1 VSGRRGAQGVTRSA
15 RSFALAALL
24 IGTACKGE
32 PDTWQAPTE
41 GVVPG
46 PARSPRGSGT
56 KLMAE
61 LECNRCHDGT
71 GIASAVLAKDC
82 RGCHREILYGNPVAE
97 PVALAGWR
105 GRIRHFVEVPS
116 LAFAAQKFRRS
127 WLERYLLEPHDLR
140 PALEES
146 MPRLALTP
154 EQAAQ
159 LSSYLAEED
168 AETAE
173 LAPPSQA
180 LLAQGRR
187 LLDTK
192 GCGTCHRMTGV
203 EPLQPS
209 PLPYTLPQDR
219 MLLALRL
226 APDLRFA
233 RERLRP
239 GYLGRW
245 LKNPRATA
253 ADAVMPNPELTPE
266 EVRAISAYLL
276 AVPLTPVKSKP
287 FTRLPLLT
295 RRVAFAEV
303 QQRVFRNTCWHCHSE
318 PDYAIGDGG
327 PGNTGGFGF
336 PGKRINLAEHEGL
349 LAGYADATGARKSL
363 FLPEKPS
370 GESRLVAALLARHA
384 EEAGAPVPGVRGMPL
399 ALPALPAEEIQLVE
413 SWIAQGRPL

>member
-1 VSGRRGAQGVTRSA
+1 MR
-15 RSFALAALL
+15 
-24 IGTACKGE
+24 
-32 PDTWQAPTE
+32 
-41 GVVPG
+41 
-46 PARSPRGSGT
+46 
-56 KLMAE
+56 LMAE
-61 LECNRCHDGT
+61 LECNRCHDGS
-71 GIASAVLAKDC
+71 GIPAATLAKDC
-82 RGCHREILYGNPVAE
+82 RGCHREILYGKPVAE
-97 PVALAGWR
+97 PLALASWR

-127 WLERYLLEPHDLR
+127 WLQRYLLEPHDLR
-140 PALEES
+140 PALDES
-146 MPRLALTP
+146 MPRLGLTP
-154 EQAAQ
+154 EQAEQ
-159 LSSYLAEED
+159 LSAYLAEED
-168 AETAE
+168 PEIGSMS
-173 LAPPSQA
+173 PPSEG
-180 LLAQGRR
+180 LLQQGRK

-192 GCGTCHRMTGV
+192 GCGTCHRMSGV
-203 EPLQPS
+203 APLLAS
-209 PLPYTLPQDR
+209 PLRYALPEDH
-219 MLLALRL
+219 MLRALRL

-239 GYLGRW
+239 GFLARW
-245 LKNPRATA
+245 LKNPRAAA

-276 AVPLTPVKSKP
+276 AAPLMPVKSKT

-295 RRVAFAEV
+295 RGVPFAEV
-303 QQRVFRNTCWHCHSE
+303 QARVFRNTCWHCHSE

-349 LAGYADATGARKSL
+349 LAGYTDATGERQSL
-363 FLPEKPS
+363 FLPEQPH

-399 ALPALPAEEIQLVE
+399 ALPALPAEDIQLVE

>member
-1 VSGRRGAQGVTRSA
+1 VTRSA
-15 RSFALAALL
+15 RSLALAAVLVAA
-24 IGTACKGE
+24 ACSKSE
-32 PDTWQAPTE
+32 PDTWKAPTE

-46 PARSPRGSGT
+46 PARAPRGSGAE
-56 KLMAE
+56 LMAE
-61 LECNRCHDGT
+61 FECSRCHDGT
-71 GIASAVLAKDC
+71 GVPTAALAKDC
-82 RGCHREILYGNPVAE
+82 RGCHREILYGQPVAE
-97 PVALAGWR
+97 PLTLAGWR

-154 EQAAQ
+154 AQAAA
-159 LSSYLAEED
+159 LSSYLAAED
-168 AETAE
+168 AEMAE
-173 LAPPSQA
+173 LTPPSEA
-180 LLAQGRR
+180 LLAHGRK

-192 GCGTCHRMTGV
+192 GCGTCHRMSGV
-203 EPLQPS
+203 AALQPS
-209 PLPYTLPQDR
+209 PLPYRLPQDR
-219 MLLALRL
+219 MLRALRL

-239 GYLGRW
+239 GYLARW
-245 LKNPRATA
+245 LKDPRAAA
-253 ADAVMPNPELTPE
+253 ADALMPNPELTPE

-276 AVPLTPVKSKP
+276 AAPLTPVTTKP

-295 RRVAFAEV
+295 RRVPFAEV
-303 QQRVFRNTCWHCHSE
+303 QERVFRNTCWHCHSE

-336 PGKRINLAEHEGL
+336 PGKRINLAQHEGL
-349 LAGYADATGARKSL
+349 LAGYADGSGERKSL

-370 GESRLVAALLARHA
+370 GDSRLVTALLARHA
-384 EEAGAPVPGVRGMPL
+384 EEAGAPVQGVRGMPL